1 MTAPA
6 KLILN
11 IRIRPRDKK
20 RRHSS
25 CIFFLLV
32 FLLSFHA
39 NLSVFASGPVK
50 TEKEI
55 VKKENELES
64 LKREIVEKKK
74 GLEYNVK
81 KEYAVLEELEDI
93 DKTLS
98 QKEEEL
104 EKIEKNISGLR
115 QKTHNA
121 DIRIMELVKEKEGL
135 SRLLEKRLIAMYK
148 MKKVGVMQ
156 PFFSSDSVNDI
167 GRRYKYI
174 SMVVDYDISLLK
186 DYRENELLLEAERNR
201 LKEFQ
206 EEMLSLKDM
215 VEQKRNELID
225 DKGRKKALLR
235 DIRRKKYMQFA
246 AISEMEGAS
255 RELQLFVDR
264 LKKDMQRQE
273 EDTPTSGF
281 ASMRGYLS
289 LPVEGR
295 IISMY
300 GKVEHPK
307 FHTSTFNN
315 GIEIEAA
322 MGAEVKSVYRGRVAY
337 SGWFRGYG
345 KVMIIDHG
353 NSYYTLFARLSKII
367 SEVDSI
373 VEKGDVIALVG
384 DTGSIKGPHLYFEV
398 RQKGV
403 PLDPLNWMAYK

>member
-1 MTAPA
+1 
-6 KLILN
+6 
-11 IRIRPRDKK
+11 
-20 RRHSS
+20 
-25 CIFFLLV
+25 
-32 FLLSFHA
+32 
-39 NLSVFASGPVK
+39 
-50 TEKEI
+50 
-55 VKKENELES
+55 
-64 LKREIVEKKK
+64 
-74 GLEYNVK
+74 
-81 KEYAVLEELEDI
+81 
-93 DKTLS
+93 
-98 QKEEEL
+98 
-104 EKIEKNISGLR
+104 
-115 QKTHNA
+115 
-121 DIRIMELVKEKEGL
+121 
-135 SRLLEKRLIAMYK
+135 
-148 MKKVGVMQ
+148 
-156 PFFSSDSVNDI
+156 
-167 GRRYKYI
+167 
-174 SMVVDYDISLLK
+174 
-186 DYRENELLLEAERNR
+186 
-201 LKEFQ
+201 
-206 EEMLSLKDM
+206 
-215 VEQKRNELID
+215 
-225 DKGRKKALLR
+225 
-235 DIRRKKYMQFA
+235 MQFA

-307 FHTSTFNN
+307 FHTATFNN

-345 KVMIIDHG
+345 KVMIIDHENG
-353 NSYYTLFARLSKII
+353 YYTLFARLSKII

-403 PLDPLNWMAYK
+403 PLDPLNWLAYK

>member
-11 IRIRPRDKK
+11 IRIKPRDKK
-20 RRHSS
+20 RRYSS

-32 FLLSFHA
+32 FLLSFHVD
-39 NLSVFASGPVK
+39 LSVFAAGPVK
-50 TEKEI
+50 AEREI

-98 QKEEEL
+98 QKEDEL
-104 EKIEKNISGLR
+104 EKIEKNISGLK
-115 QKTHNA
+115 QKTHNT
-121 DIRIMELVKEKEGL
+121 DVRIMELVKEKEGL

-156 PFFSSDSVNDI
+156 PFFSSGSVNDI

-174 SMVVDYDISLLK
+174 SMVVDYDISLLR
-186 DYRENELLLEAERNR
+186 DYKANELLLEAERNR
-201 LKEFQ
+201 LKDFQ
-206 EEMLSLKDM
+206 EEMLSLKEM
-215 VEQKRNELID
+215 VAQKRNELID
-225 DKGRKKALLR
+225 DKGRKKVLLR
-235 DIRRKKYMQFA
+235 DIRRKKDMQFA

-255 RELQLFVDR
+255 RELQSFVDR
-264 LKKDMQRQE
+264 LKNDMQRQE
-273 EDTPTSGF
+273 QDATISGF

-300 GKVEHPK
+300 GKIEHPK
-307 FHTSTFNN
+307 FRTSTFNN

-403 PLDPLNWMAYK
+403 PLDPLNWLAYK